1 MNSLATW
8 VLSILGI
15 VLVGTLVDLLLTKS
29 RLKSVIRS
37 VFATI
42 TVLVVVTPLPKLV
55 STGSFDLDADI
66 TDGEFLTYASDLK
79 IGVLE
84 RAVERA
90 LAAQGIEAT
99 VEIEGT
105 ADTDIAIERVT
116 INLSADGIQDE
127 NEHINKYDSVRRL
140 AADYLNVE
148 EDRITVV

>member
-1 MNSLATW
+1 MSSLATW

-99 VEIEGT
+99 VKSRARPIRT
-105 ADTDIAIERVT
+105 LR
-116 INLSADGIQDE
+116 
-127 NEHINKYDSVRRL
+127 
-140 AADYLNVE
+140 
-148 EDRITVV
+148 

>member
-1 MNSLATW
+1 MSSLATW

-42 TVLVVVTPLPKLV
+42 IVLVIVTPLPGLV
-55 STGSFDLDADI
+55 STGSFDINADI

-90 LAAQGIEAT
+90 LAAEGIEAA

-116 INLSADGIQDE
+116 INLSADGIPDE

>member
-1 MNSLATW
+1 MSGLATW
-8 VLSILGI
+8 VLSVLGI

-29 RLKSVIRS
+29 RLKSVIRA

-42 TVLVVVTPLPKLV
+42 TVLVIVTPLPGLV
-55 STGSFDLDADI
+55 STGSFDISADI
-66 TDGEFLTYASDLK
+66 TDGDFLDYASDLK

-84 RAVERA
+84 RAAERA
-90 LAAQGIEAT
+90 LAAEGIEAA

-116 INLSADGIQDE
+116 IILSADGIPDE
-127 NEHINKYDSVRRL
+127 NEHINKYNSVRRL